1 MERKVTILSNKG
13 TNTKVINTLATTR
26 GELELDMTAAGI
38 NFEGMSF
45 FEGISKTELMDSN
58 SALPS
63 NLTYKGQVTND
74 LVILLTVKDKKIA
87 SGLDR
92 TRKEIYKEIN
102 ENNFQDEI
110 SSIYNKSYTIL
121 PNTLLNEFL
130 DNKMVVKESISELDL
145 NVFQQTS
152 FALILIIDE
161 LIESGM
167 LSDTTY
173 DKLNTIFGGDLEKII
188 NIVNNSGVIKDDYE
202 KEDLDKMFD
211 FVK

>member
-13 TNTKVINTLATTR
+13 TNTKVITTLATTR
-26 GELELDMTAAGI
+26 GELELDMAAAGI

-45 FEGISKTELMDSN
+45 FEGISKTELMDTN
-58 SALPS
+58 STLPT

-92 TRKEIYKEIN
+92 TRREIYKEIAD
-102 ENNFQDEI
+102 NNYQEEI
-110 SSIYNKSYTIL
+110 SKIYNKSYTIL
-121 PNTLLNEFL
+121 PNATLNEFL
-130 DNKMVVKESISELDL
+130 DSKMVSKELISELDL

-167 LSDTTY
+167 LSETTY
-173 DKLNTIFGGDLEKII
+173 NKIDAIFGGELEKII
-188 NIVNNSGVIKDDYE
+188 NIVNNSGLNKDDYE
-202 KEDLDKMFD
+202 KEDLEKMFD

>member
-63 NLTYKGQVTND
+63 NLTYKGQITND

-102 ENNFQDEI
+102 ENNYQDEI

-121 PNTLLNEFL
+121 PNTVLNDFL

>member
-102 ENNFQDEI
+102 ENNYQDEI
-110 SSIYNKSYTIL
+110 SSTYNKSYTIL

-167 LSDTTY
+167 LSNTKY
-173 DKLNTIFGGDLEKII
+173 DKLNIIFGGDLKKII
-188 NIVNNSGVIKDDYE
+188 NIVNNSGVIKDNYE

>member
-58 SALPS
+58 STLPS

-110 SSIYNKSYTIL
+110 SSTYNKSYTIL
-121 PNTLLNEFL
+121 PNTVLNDFL

-161 LIESGM
+161 LIELGM
-167 LSDTTY
+167 LSETTY
-173 DKLNTIFGGDLEKII
+173 DKLDSIFGGDLEKII
-188 NIVNNSGVIKDDYE
+188 NIVNNSGVNKDDYE

>member
-58 SALPS
+58 STLPS

-110 SSIYNKSYTIL
+110 SSTYNKSYTIL
-121 PNTLLNEFL
+121 PNTVLNDFL

>member
-45 FEGISKTELMDSN
+45 FEGISKTELMDLN
-58 SALPS
+58 SVLPS
-63 NLTYKGQVTND
+63 NLTYKGQITND
-74 LVILLTVKDKKIA
+74 LVILLTVKNKKIA

-92 TRKEIYKEIN
+92 NRREIYKEIAD
-102 ENNFQDEI
+102 NNFQDEI
-110 SSIYNKSYTIL
+110 SATYNKSYTIL
-121 PNTLLNEFL
+121 PNTVLNDFL
-130 DNKMVVKESISELDL
+130 DDKTVVKESVSELDL

-152 FALILIIDE
+152 FVLILLIDE
-161 LIESGM
+161 LIELGM
-167 LSDTTY
+167 LSETTY
-173 DKLNTIFGGDLEKII
+173 DKINTIFGGDLEKII
-188 NIVNNSGVIKDDYE
+188 NVVNSSGIIKDDYE

-211 FVK
+211 FVR

>member
-13 TNTKVINTLATTR
+13 TNTKVITTLATTR

-58 SALPS
+58 STLPS
-63 NLTYKGQVTND
+63 NLTYKGQITND

-102 ENNFQDEI
+102 ENNYNDEI

-121 PNTLLNEFL
+121 PNTVLNEFL
-130 DNKMVVKESISELDL
+130 DSKIVNKELESELD
-145 NVFQQTS
+145 VFQQIS

-173 DKLNTIFGGDLEKII
+173 DKLNIIFGGDLEKII
-188 NIVNNSGVIKDDYE
+188 NIVNSSGVNKSDYE

>member
-58 SALPS
+58 STLPS

-110 SSIYNKSYTIL
+110 SSTYNKSYTIL
-121 PNTLLNEFL
+121 PNTVLNDFL

-161 LIESGM
+161 LIESDM

-173 DKLNTIFGGDLEKII
+173 DKLNIIFGGDLEKII

>member
-167 LSDTTY
+167 LSNTTY
-173 DKLNTIFGGDLEKII
+173 DKLNIIFGGDLKKII

>member
-110 SSIYNKSYTIL
+110 SSTYNKSYTIL

-173 DKLNTIFGGDLEKII
+173 DKLNIIFGGDLEKII
-188 NIVNNSGVIKDDYE
+188 NIVNNSGIIKDDYE

>member
-38 NFEGMSF
+38 NFKVMSF

-58 SALPS
+58 STLPS

-110 SSIYNKSYTIL
+110 SSTYNKSYTIL
-121 PNTLLNEFL
+121 PNTVLNDFL
-130 DNKMVVKESISELDL
+130 DNKMVTKESISELDL

-173 DKLNTIFGGDLEKII
+173 DKLNIIFGGDLEKII

>member
-45 FEGISKTELMDSN
+45 FEGISKTELMDLN
-58 SALPS
+58 SVLPS
-63 NLTYKGQVTND
+63 NLTYKGQITND
-74 LVILLTVKDKKIA
+74 LVILLTVKNKKIA

-92 TRKEIYKEIN
+92 NRREIYKEIAD
-102 ENNFQDEI
+102 NNFQDEI
-110 SSIYNKSYTIL
+110 SATYNKSYTIL
-121 PNTLLNEFL
+121 PNTVLNDFL
-130 DNKMVVKESISELDL
+130 DDKMVVKESVSELDL

-152 FALILIIDE
+152 FVLILLIDE
-161 LIESGM
+161 LIELGM
-167 LSDTTY
+167 LSETTY
-173 DKLNTIFGGDLEKII
+173 DKINTIFGGDLEKII
-188 NIVNNSGVIKDDYE
+188 NVVNSSGIIKDDYE

-211 FVK
+211 FVR

>member
-110 SSIYNKSYTIL
+110 SSTYNKSYTIL

-173 DKLNTIFGGDLEKII
+173 DKLNIIFGGDLEKII

>member
-13 TNTKVINTLATTR
+13 TNTKVITTLATTR
-26 GELELDMTAAGI
+26 GELELDMAAAGI

-45 FEGISKTELMDSN
+45 FEGISKTELMDTN
-58 SALPS
+58 STLPT

-92 TRKEIYKEIN
+92 TRREIYKEIAD
-102 ENNFQDEI
+102 NNYQEEI
-110 SSIYNKSYTIL
+110 SEIYNKSYTIL
-121 PNTLLNEFL
+121 PNATLNEFL
-130 DNKMVVKESISELDL
+130 DNKMVSKESISELDL

-161 LIESGM
+161 LIELGM
-167 LSDTTY
+167 LSETTY
-173 DKLNTIFGGDLEKII
+173 DKINTVFGGDLEKII
-188 NIVNNSGVIKDDYE
+188 NIVNNSGLNKDDYE
-202 KEDLDKMFD
+202 KEDLEKMFD

>member
-13 TNTKVINTLATTR
+13 TNTKVITTLATTR
-26 GELELDMTAAGI
+26 GELELDMAAAGI

-45 FEGISKTELMDSN
+45 FEGISKTELMDTN
-58 SALPS
+58 STLPT

-92 TRKEIYKEIN
+92 TRREIYKEIAD
-102 ENNFQDEI
+102 NNYQEEI
-110 SSIYNKSYTIL
+110 SEIYNKSYTIL
-121 PNTLLNEFL
+121 PNATLNEFL
-130 DNKMVVKESISELDL
+130 DSKMVSKELISELDL

-167 LSDTTY
+167 LSETTY
-173 DKLNTIFGGDLEKII
+173 NKIDAIFGGDLEKII
-188 NIVNNSGVIKDDYE
+188 NIVNNSGLNKDDYE
-202 KEDLDKMFD
+202 KEDLEKMFD

>member
-58 SALPS
+58 STLPS

-110 SSIYNKSYTIL
+110 SSTYNKSYTIL
-121 PNTLLNEFL
+121 PNTVLNDFL

-173 DKLNTIFGGDLEKII
+173 DKLNIIFGGDLEKII

>member
-26 GELELDMTAAGI
+26 GELELNMTAAGI

-102 ENNFQDEI
+102 ENNYQDEI
-110 SSIYNKSYTIL
+110 SSTYNKSYTIL
-121 PNTLLNEFL
+121 PNTVLNDFL

-173 DKLNTIFGGDLEKII
+173 DKLNIIYGGDLEKII